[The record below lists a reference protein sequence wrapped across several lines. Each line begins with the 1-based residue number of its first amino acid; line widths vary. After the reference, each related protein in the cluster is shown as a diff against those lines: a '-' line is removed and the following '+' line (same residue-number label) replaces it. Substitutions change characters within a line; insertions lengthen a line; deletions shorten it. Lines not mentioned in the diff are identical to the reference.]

1 MQIAK
6 QFLNNMFGEEVAV
19 EYHDA
24 ETPETRTQYAD
35 LAQAVEANKYAYP
48 LVLVNGELKAS
59 GGVDTYQL
67 MFLVDQDRRA
77 KGLPG
82 RKN

>member
-1 MQIAK
+1 
-6 QFLNNMFGEEVAV
+6 MFGDEVAV

-24 ETPETRTQYAD
+24 ATPETQKTFAE
-35 LAQAVEANKYAYP
+35 LSKAVEANKYSYP
-48 LVLVNGELKAS
+48 LVLVNGQLKAS

-67 MFLVDQDRRA
+67 MFLVDQDRRE
-77 KGLPG
+77 KGLPA